1 MASFAGNIVSNKQH
15 MESITLK
22 FNSCAEY
29 VGDIITETETMKQ
42 ILDDNYSGSA
52 ADGLA
57 DYYSVLTQHLDLLQ
71 QCYTQLGSYTKVAKD
86 LFIQTDLLL
95 GFELLRGGK
104 IK

>member
-22 FNSCAEY
+22 FNTCADY
-29 VGDIITETETMKQ
+29 VGDIISETEIMKQ
-42 ILDDNYSGSA
+42 IFDDCYSGSA
-52 ADGLA
+52 ADGLE
-57 DYYSVLTQHLDLLQ
+57 DYFSVLKQHLELLQ

-95 GFELLRGGK
+95 GFELLKGGK